1 MNKSSRHKYNL
12 ISHLRSASNKK
23 QFWNRINK
31 SGITLNTLTDHF
43 KNKFSQKE
51 TNVDNILKAKHD
63 VEAKYNDLKDNILSN
78 FTCSV
83 FQMRKYVAKLKTGC
97 SSGID
102 GIVSE
107 HIKSASDTDLII
119 VLCSLITVCFRA
131 GIVPDSFCRGILIPL
146 LKKPQ
151 ADNAIARNYRPVIL
165 STVFSK
171 IAEMCVLDQCSE
183 HEFSD
188 LQFGFTDG
196 RGASMAVSLAEDVT
210 TCCVDRGS
218 PVFTCSLNA
227 EPPFNLLP
235 HPMLFNKLT
244 NIVPDDGDYCTFGI

>member
-23 QFWNRINK
+23 QFWNRINKLRKAPQYK

-107 HIKSASDTDLII
+107 HIKSA
-119 VLCSLITVCFRA
+119 
-131 GIVPDSFCRGILIPL
+131 
-146 LKKPQ
+146 
-151 ADNAIARNYRPVIL
+151 
-165 STVFSK
+165 
-171 IAEMCVLDQCSE
+171 
-183 HEFSD
+183 
-188 LQFGFTDG
+188 
-196 RGASMAVSLAEDVT
+196 
-210 TCCVDRGS
+210 
-218 PVFTCSLNA
+218 
-227 EPPFNLLP
+227 
-235 HPMLFNKLT
+235 
-244 NIVPDDGDYCTFGI
+244 